1 EDNTVYVPN
10 RDVVA
15 AYRDDKNQWGSDLY
29 KFKFSDLMAE
39 ANKEYLR
46 ELAGSNDTAKAIANA
61 YCDSIDN
68 RATTTQQVQDY
79 TNTAAMMMDKYVFPE
94 YKVRLCDALDNIA
107 ADVFNAQPIAD
118 ECKQRIMDTHFRGE
132 AENLFAEGCAKIDA
146 LKQLQDLKEKC
157 KNALQDMARGY
168 KGAEDMANIYAGLI
182 DGAATQEEVYQL
194 YEEGKKRI
202 AKTLFIDEYWIDI
215 DGCYYLGGFIEEK

>member
-1 EDNTVYVPN
+1 
-10 RDVVA
+10 
-15 AYRDDKNQWGSDLY
+15 
-29 KFKFSDLMAE
+29 MAE

-107 ADVFNAQPIAD
+107 AYVSDAQPIAD
-118 ECKQRIMDTHFRGE
+118 EYKQRIMDTHFRGE

-157 KNALQDMARGY
+157 KKALQDMAQDNQNAKLMADTY
-168 KGAEDMANIYAGLI
+168 AELI